1 MNLTPSGE
9 RIFQLELNIQNCH
22 PPQSSL
28 EGGSNKSNTV
38 KMDILNLMGLKN
50 LLLKV
55 DFPSAPPLRL
65 GGGGSGRGTKGEE
78 SMSLLL

>member
-9 RIFQLELNIQNCH
+9 RIFQLELNIQNCQ

-50 LLLKV
+50 LV
-55 DFPSAPPLRL
+55 FS
-65 GGGGSGRGTKGEE
+65 
-78 SMSLLL
+78 